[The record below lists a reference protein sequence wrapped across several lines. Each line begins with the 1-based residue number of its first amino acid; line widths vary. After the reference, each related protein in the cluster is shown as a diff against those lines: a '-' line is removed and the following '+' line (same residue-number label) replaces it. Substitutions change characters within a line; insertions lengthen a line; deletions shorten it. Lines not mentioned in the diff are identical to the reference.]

1 MNCKEMK
8 EYVDDYIL
16 GELDSEIEI
25 QLNEHAVGCE
35 QCQRE
40 IAEKEKVIKLFEG
53 SQRFEPPTEM
63 YRRISSRFVLSKK
76 EKKILWKI
84 PRNLV
89 YVMAAFCL
97 GVLLMRTVD
106 VLVLRGEESP
116 QVEMR
121 YESTPKGL
129 ISDTI
134 QFYSV
139 PAKNL
144 VEISRK

>member
-1 MNCKEMK
+1 MNCNEMK
-8 EYVDDYIL
+8 EYIDDYIL
-16 GELDSEIEI
+16 GELDPAIEI
-25 QLNEHAVGCE
+25 QFNEHAAACE

-40 IAEKEKVIKLFEG
+40 IAEKEKVIKFFEG

-63 YRRISSRFVLSKK
+63 YRRISSGFVLSKK
-76 EKKILWKI
+76 EKKPLWKI
-84 PRNLV
+84 PRSLV

-106 VLVLRGEESP
+106 VLVLRVEESP
-116 QVEMR
+116 KAEMK

-144 VEISRK
+144 VKISQK